1 MVKNR
6 NITFDVVRSICMLWI
21 VGFWHIADYVGFNK
35 SLDNWGGYITGCTL
49 ACFCFISGF
58 FLGTKRISPTE
69 FYISRFK
76 RFYILFFFAGLTMY
90 LGGWIKGFSQFI
102 FSMTGLS
109 CFILPQPKT
118 LWFFS
123 MMIIFY
129 ALTPVILYKTSI
141 NPKKCI
147 LEKTIRS
154 LFFVCLF
161 ILISYFFEIDIRLPR
176 YFVFYCIGLIIPH
189 SKLELGLRYK
199 YYIFI
204 ISLIILLIIKPNK
217 FESDYLKVSGY
228 IVGIL
233 FLLSLSEIIKSAN
246 VKFVNYSFIILSYA
260 SMCTYL
266 FHRHILKLF
275 CLIINQE
282 YHHVY
287 SYWWAVMLIV
297 TILIS
302 YYIQLIYDKY
312 LMKKIN
318 IKIDNHEKK

>member
-1 MVKNR
+1 MKR
-6 NITFDVVRSICMLWI
+6 TIEQL
-21 VGFWHIADYVGFNK
+21 
-35 SLDNWGGYITGCTL
+35 
-49 ACFCFISGF
+49 
-58 FLGTKRISPTE
+58 TK
-69 FYISRFK
+69 
-76 RFYILFFFAGLTMY
+76 
-90 LGGWIKGFSQFI
+90 
-102 FSMTGLS
+102 
-109 CFILPQPKT
+109 
-118 LWFFS
+118 
-123 MMIIFY
+123 
-129 ALTPVILYKTSI
+129 
-141 NPKKCI
+141 
-147 LEKTIRS
+147 EKEKVY
-154 LFFVCLF
+154 FVCHTRSVACKFLKEAQREGF
-161 ILISYFFEIDIRLPR
+161 TFGDIDFEDWLSARIYAVTEKNISHVSGATIQFFDS
-176 YFVFYCIGLIIPH
+176 GLI
-189 SKLELGLRYK
+189 K
-199 YYIFI
+199 YDRIDYLKYICEEKDYYYHKNENNDIVLIGPSEDVIFEYVDENNQPI
-204 ISLIILLIIKPNK
+204 IG
-217 FESDYLKVSGY
+217 DYLKVSGY

-312 LMKKIN
+312 VMKKIN